1 VPSLVVGERTRL
13 HTNGTHHYTCYV
25 RVGSPGPAAS
35 PWSGIARLHFPSVA
49 GVDAVLAEADV
60 LAGTLP
66 AFAGVAHRDP
76 RAPVNLSPVRNLERH
91 LAHALG
97 NAKLARRA
105 ARDALLAGARP

>member
-1 VPSLVVGERTRL
+1 
-13 HTNGTHHYTCYV
+13 V

-35 PWSGIARLHFPSVA
+35 PWSGVARLHFPAVA
-49 GVDAVLAEADV
+49 GFDAVLAEADI

-76 RAPVNLSPVRNLERH
+76 RAPVNLTPVRNLERH
-91 LAHALG
+91 LTHALG

-105 ARDALLAGARP
+105 ARDALLAGATR